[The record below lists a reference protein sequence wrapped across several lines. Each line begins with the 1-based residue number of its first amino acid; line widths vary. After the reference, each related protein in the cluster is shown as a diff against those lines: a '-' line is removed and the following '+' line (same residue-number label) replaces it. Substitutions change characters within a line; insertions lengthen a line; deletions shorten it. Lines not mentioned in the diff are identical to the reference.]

1 MGIYTFLFRAVKI
14 YFANGSL
21 HGLRFI
27 AEEGRHWS
35 ERLLWMS
42 LCILSWI
49 GSTLLIMAS
58 WDAFQNNAVSFVVET
73 TYLHVNTSFPSVSV
87 CEEDNM
93 IRIYEAAQELF
104 GDDHDCNLDEVLKE
118 ITYFKGTA
126 YYIKEFC
133 LTGDLD
139 CPKANFSDL
148 SDMVRSPCQETFI
161 RCAWRGVEFDCCEH
175 FKPTETEIGKC
186 FTLSMENERSRKKKN
201 LPYINLISNRKTP
214 LGSLSLELNISC
226 KIYLHSEADVP
237 FYNTMTTDILIAQS
251 NTAKQYR
258 ISIIDIENGAD
269 VRDLSVHQRK
279 CRFPDENYLESS
291 YKYSYSACVVECRR
305 KEQLRICNCTSHLM
319 PNSRREERCDIN
331 GILCLNNNYGNL
343 SVQKTKWGKKD
354 GLICDCLPGC
364 NDPEYSIITV
374 GSSFIAENQTNMEIN
389 LDRLPSERYKRN
401 VVRGRLDLVVSMGGA
416 AGLFVGASLLSFVE
430 IFYFFIFRSRENSTA
445 NSNESDKFQP
455 KVEVVTV
462 TSSSKIMNR
471 NSVNYPA
478 KIINLYNPQIKKL
491 NFPKIGKLHT
501 SEFLP

>member
-226 KIYLHSEADVP
+226 K
-237 FYNTMTTDILIAQS
+237 
-251 NTAKQYR
+251 
-258 ISIIDIENGAD
+258 
-269 VRDLSVHQRK
+269 
-279 CRFPDENYLESS
+279 SS